1 MVKIGDVC
9 PLFFNPIKDK
19 FGIEVDYIQKFYTGD
34 NIHLQIFANVGES
47 VSATLID
54 LINDTSTSISLSTY
68 NQNSEVVMHYAVLTG
83 LPDSDYKVNVNGI
96 LSEPFC
102 VSSSSELLERTTLI
116 RYSHKDNNSVF
127 NNIFWIGDTQ
137 VIFDWRVEAGF
148 KPNGYTPK
156 LENEQYRNQWQ
167 EIKNLYSVPYD
178 SYVLTIGDACGVPY
192 WYGRHLNRILCLSKF
207 IVKDTGFVRSENSV
221 PEMSQVIEDSQ
232 LFNITCGI
240 EPQYNDISGKEIP
253 EEEETY
259 SITVGINP
267 SNIGQCTVTAT
278 GDYIGILPSSDGS
291 TYIITAVSGGTVTV
305 SILAETGYIVSQLN
319 VDKVSQ
325 GAVDSYTFENIDS
338 DHTMYVWMA
347 IDEEEQTDHDFLIR
361 SDLADIT
368 YSGIGEC
375 IRAIMAD
382 YPEGLT
388 QDITIT
394 CISRATEVRGSQYN
408 SGYGIWAANFSD
420 WNQSSLYTLTI
431 DGKNLYTLD
440 CKWLGG
446 MVFNS
451 IDNIIFKNLSIK
463 NYYNQLGQSAPE
475 ELAAIMFR
483 KSNKGNKCK
492 NILLY
497 NCNFNG
503 YCVNN
508 SGNRVYAWAGVRLK
522 DTANCIVRKCTFKDA
537 GSVVLMISGCSSAE
551 ITGNSIQGDYHT
563 DSSTSL
569 ISHPV
574 IISASGENGI
584 LKMTDN
590 DLNGDSMREYSVSL
604 SGFKQ
609 IDIHRNTIRNGA
621 GQFFSISKVDKM
633 SIVDNVI
640 HDNITNGLYSYTRR
654 IFGCTDIGRLEFKNN
669 TAYMNGTFSSSQEVL
684 SAGNVSDLINCN
696 NIVLNPLGK
705 CYVLLTLNGITN
717 SYTAY
722 NNLYASQFY
731 NDNPNNRWS
740 NFKPLSCSNNNPEDG
755 YLNMSFTEQNRLLSA
770 FQDKGY
776 EIGSWALAETAVI
789 LNIQTGG
796 NDYKLISSLVNTY
809 QAYIAGL
816 PEFDF
821 DYKRHSADMAT
832 IGAYNLQGIVW
843 DETTDDSTGYE
854 GVNTV
859 DQETFTDDSIYQIP
873 TGDTIVLQ
881 LNSKN
886 RDVLLKTI
894 LTPETGASVVSF
906 GQVASLALACVSQDE
921 MYVRDNSYDMVIEQ
935 LSYE

>member
-116 RYSHKDNNSVF
+116 KYSHKDNNSVF

-338 DHTMYVWMA
+338 DHTMYVWM
-347 IDEEEQTDHDFLIR
+347 EEEIIQTDTDFLIR
-361 SDLADIT
+361 SDKPSVY
-368 YSGIGEC
+368 YSGLGEC
-375 IRAIMAD
+375 IAAIKED
-382 YPEGLT
+382 YPDKLT
-388 QDITIT
+388 QDIM
-394 CISRATEVRGSQYN
+394 ISCVKKATEIRGSEYN
-408 SGYGIWAANFSD
+408 SVFGIWTSRLVD
-420 WNQSSLYTLTI
+420 WNKDSLYTLTI
-431 DGKNLYTLD
+431 NGNNQYTIN

-446 MVFNS
+446 LLFENVDNVF
-451 IDNIIFKNLSIK
+451 IK
-463 NYYNQLGQSAPE
+463 GISMLNYCNFSGQSTPDE
-475 ELAAIMFR
+475 ISAIMVR
-483 KSNKGNKCK
+483 SNDDTDKVKNVAIHNCK
-492 NILLY
+492 
-497 NCNFNG
+497 FNG
-503 YCVNN
+503 YYVNN
-508 SGNRVYAWAGVRLK
+508 SGDQVHTWYCLRFKNA
-522 DTANCIVRKCTFKDA
+522 ANVIIDSCNFDKAAAVAIYMNGIETT
-537 GSVVLMISGCSSAE
+537 E
-551 ITGNSIQGDYHT
+551 ITRSYLQGDYYIDAAGVGH
-563 DSSTSL
+563 STVLS
-569 ISHPV
+569 I
-574 IISASGENGI
+574 AGNNAY
-584 LKMTDN
+584 LKLADN
-590 DLNGDSMREYSVSL
+590 TIDGTGMIEYTCSIGGVSEFDLV
-604 SGFKQ
+604 
-609 IDIHRNTIRNGA
+609 RNTIKNCA
-621 GQFFSISKVDKM
+621 GQPFSISGDMQRFNIK
-633 SIVDNVI
+633 SNLF
-640 HDNITNGLYSYTRR
+640 HSNITGGQYAYTRR
-654 IFGCTDIGRLEFKNN
+654 IFGCSGIKELNVDNN
-669 TAYMNGTFSSSQEVL
+669 TVYFNGEFTTSQEFL
-684 SAGNVSDLINCN
+684 SGNFEKLVNYN
-696 NIVLNPLGK
+696 NIFINKLGK
-705 CYVLLTLNGITN
+705 AYVIYLNSNGVKEYI
-717 SYTAY
+717 SG
-722 NNLYASQFY
+722 NNIYASAFW
-731 NDNPNNRWS
+731 NDDSTQRFS
-740 NFKPLSCSNNNPEDG
+740 RLSPVEAEVNEGD
-755 YLNMSFTEQNRLLSA
+755 YLDFSFETRKLAEYQNR
-770 FQDKGY
+770 GY
-776 EIGSWALAETAVI
+776 ETDSVALSNTDSILDIDDGGS
-789 LNIQTGG
+789 
-796 NDYKLISSLVNTY
+796 DYKLLESLKNTY
-809 QAYIAGL
+809 LSNKEYA
-816 PEFDF
+816 PEFDI
-821 DYKRHSADMAT
+821 DYLRASVDNVSP
-832 IGAYNLQGIVW
+832 GAYNLFGEQW
-843 DETTDDSTGYE
+843 DETTDNSTGYE
-854 GVNTV
+854 GTNMV
-859 DQETFTDDSIYQIP
+859 DRNFFTSDAAYIAPTDD
-873 TGDTIVLQ
+873 TIIIRV
-881 LNSKN
+881 NSKN
-886 RDVLLKTI
+886 RQNFIKSLFSSDNGHSFLRFGKVINASLECKYDK
-894 LTPETGASVVSF
+894 ETG
-906 GQVASLALACVSQDE
+906 
-921 MYVRDNSYDMVIEQ
+921 MYIEDNNYTLTIQEEN
-935 LSYE
+935 YG